1 MLLGKIHESF
11 SSCSGKQ
18 IQITVSI
25 DTNTNVKIANS
36 SGTSIVKT
44 LLRIFI
50 LFVFKFETQK
60 YRSICYEKVKG
71 SGHININKPH
81 TYAREYTRSN
91 VKKITTLLV

>member
-18 IQITVSI
+18 IQTTVSN

-36 SGTSIVKT
+36 IGISNVKT
-44 LLRIFI
+44 LLITFIIFN
-50 LFVFKFETQK
+50 FKFETQK

-71 SGHININKPH
+71 SGHINIK
-81 TYAREYTRSN
+81 
-91 VKKITTLLV
+91 